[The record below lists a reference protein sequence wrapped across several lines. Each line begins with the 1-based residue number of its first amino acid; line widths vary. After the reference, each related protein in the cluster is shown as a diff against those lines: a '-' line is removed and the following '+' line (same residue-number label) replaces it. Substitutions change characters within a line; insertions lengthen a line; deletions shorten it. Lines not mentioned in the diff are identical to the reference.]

1 MRALALASLAVIGSA
16 AFLGARW
23 LPHDDPAAV
32 VESGAAPLDTTVI
45 PTRAPE
51 PGAIESAPA
60 VVTPAAAQPTVPVT
74 GEIELFERID
84 EESYA
89 KGGGIFVDHLVK
101 RGLARSDAERIVRE
115 SIRES
120 TACLR
125 DALRLEAEAQFVDY
139 DTVLNA
145 IESALE
151 DADGPFLWSVIDL
164 TAVQARA
171 APCVLTVTQRA
182 GISPSL
188 FQEVAR
194 PAQR

>member
-1 MRALALASLAVIGSA
+1 MRALTLASLAVLVSA
-16 AFLGARW
+16 AFLAARW
-23 LPHDDPAAV
+23 LRHDDTPAV
-32 VESGAAPLDTTVI
+32 VESVPAPLDTTVT

-51 PGAIESAPA
+51 PGAFESAPA
-60 VVTPAAAQPTVPVT
+60 VAIRAAQPTVPVT
-74 GEIELFERID
+74 GEIELFQRID

-115 SIRES
+115 SIHES

-125 DALRLEAEAQFVDY
+125 DALRAEAEAQVVDY
-139 DTVLNA
+139 DAVLNA
-145 IESALE
+145 IESSLE

-164 TAVQARA
+164 AAVQARA

-182 GISPSL
+182 GISPS
-188 FQEVAR
+188 FFEEVAR